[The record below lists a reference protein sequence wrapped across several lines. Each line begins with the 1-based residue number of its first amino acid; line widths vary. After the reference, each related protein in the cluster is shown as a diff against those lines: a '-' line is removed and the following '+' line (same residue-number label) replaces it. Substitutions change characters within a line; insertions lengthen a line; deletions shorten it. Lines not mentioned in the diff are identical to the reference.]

1 MCGEAA
7 LLSARSNS
15 DLECVGGKVILG
27 GPATASEPVVRAAT
41 MAVNRCVDLE
51 CVGGKVIL
59 GGPATAS
66 EPVVRAATMAV
77 NRCVAVCTALAF
89 RDVVTAN
96 STTAIPVSSS
106 TEQQATVAM

>member
-1 MCGEAA
+1 MCEDAA

-15 DLECVGGKVILG
+15 DLECVGGKVISG

-41 MAVNRCVDLE
+41 MA
-51 CVGGKVIL
+51 
-59 GGPATAS
+59 A
-66 EPVVRAATMAV
+66 
-77 NRCVAVCTALAF
+77 NRCVAACTALAF